1 MKYNINDYRE
11 FCVASDTDSCFFE
24 ASPQLK
30 KRLGENYQSLPHDF
44 LTNEVQK
51 IAEENSN
58 NINNHLNSL
67 AKELFNVP
75 ENRIEFKTET
85 IIKSAYWSG
94 KRRYAQYIINKEC
107 IPTEEFDIKGLD
119 IMKSNFPDYFRKFGE
134 ELIKKILFDT
144 PKAEID
150 KFILDFKKSLDTVD
164 WKKLLKP
171 TGLKKIKEYIAS
183 PPKAGEIF
191 SKLEKKCP
199 VNTKAAIYTSDLLKF
214 KNLDKKYH
222 PPQLGDKIYIVNL
235 KQNPY
240 HIDVIALN
248 GYNDAPTLL
257 EFAEKYI
264 DKEGLF
270 NSIIKNKLENIY
282 NDLNWGGVILN
293 QNVNKFFKF

>member
-1 MKYNINDYRE
+1 MKNVVNKPE
-11 FCVASDTDSCFFE
+11 FVLASDTDSLMINVGKIMKYTHKDLDFTNDEQCLPVVKMYQKE
-24 ASPQLK
+24 ISQKL
-30 KRLGENYQSLPHDF
+30 NSYQSILAKK
-44 LTNEVQK
+44 LL
-51 IAEENSN
+51 NSN
-58 NINNHLNSL
+58 DHHFDL
-67 AKELFNVP
+67 KP
-75 ENRIEFKTET
+75 EFIFRK
-85 IIKSAYWSG
+85 AYWSG
-94 KRRYAQYIINKEC
+94 KRRYALHMVDQEG
-107 IPTEEFDIKGLD
+107 IPKNEVVMMGLD
-119 IMKSNFPDYFRKFGE
+119 IMKSNFPDHFRKFGE
-134 ELIKKILFDT
+134 ELIKKILFDI
-144 PKAEID
+144 PKVEID

-199 VNTKAAIYTSDLLKF
+199 INTKAAIYTSDLLKF

-282 NDLNWGGVILN
+282 KDLNWGAVILN